1 MKGKLITFEGKDIL
15 MKQLLNALLQNK
27 KTMMILWCLAIII
40 VFFKHSIVG
49 SIMNNYFIFKYTFFH
64 AVDGLTLYGHYP
76 GEYDDKNHYG
86 PLFSLIM
93 APFAV
98 LPDWLGHLLWVSMLV
113 LVLLWAIKSLPLL
126 DWQKNAIL
134 LICFNELLTAAF
146 NVQFNI
152 PIAAMIVLTY
162 VLIHREK
169 EFWAPLPIL
178 IGTFVKLYGIVGLA
192 FFFLGK
198 DKPKFILGCVVWS
211 IVLFVAPMLL
221 SSPQYVV
228 NMYGEWYNYLV
239 IKNSENVSLVS
250 YQDISIMGFFRRT
263 LSDATIPNVPF
274 LLSGMVLFA
283 LPYLRFSQ
291 YKNKAYQLLLLVST
305 LMFPVIFSSS
315 SESSTYI
322 IVFTG
327 IAIWFVI
334 QPSPQAWQVWAL
346 LAFAIL
352 LGSLNTS
359 DLYPK
364 EWRSFLRLYSVKA
377 LPCIIIWLRVIYE
390 MLRADFKG
398 YQVN

>member
-1 MKGKLITFEGKDIL
+1 

-27 KTMMILWCLAIII
+27 KTMAIIWCLAIVI
-40 VFFKHSIVG
+40 VFVKHSMVG

-64 AVDGLTLYGHYP
+64 AIDGLTLYGHYP

-86 PLFSLIM
+86 PLFSLVM
-93 APFAV
+93 LPFAV
-98 LPDWLGHLLWVSMLV
+98 LPDWLGHLLWVSMLA
-113 LVLLWAIKSLPLL
+113 LLLLWAVKSLPLR

-152 PIAAMIVLTY
+152 AIAAMIALTF

-178 IGTFVKLYGIVGLA
+178 IGAFVKLYGIVGLA
-192 FFFLGK
+192 FFFLVK
-198 DKPKFILGCVVWS
+198 DKPKFISGCIVWS
-211 IVLFVAPMLL
+211 VVLFVAPMIL
-221 SSPQYVV
+221 SSPSYVIE
-228 NMYGEWYNYLV
+228 MYGEWYKYLV

-250 YQDISIMGFFRRT
+250 YQDVSIMGFFRRVF
-263 LSDATIPNVPF
+263 SNPFIPNVPF
-274 LLSGMVLFA
+274 LLSGVVLFT
-283 LPYLRFSQ
+283 LPYFRFSH

-315 SESSTYI
+315 SEASTYI
-322 IVFTG
+322 IVFIG

-334 QPSPQAWQVWAL
+334 QPQPYSWQVWTL
-346 LAFAIL
+346 LVFAIL

-364 EWRSFLRLYSVKA
+364 EFRTFLRLYSIKA
-377 LPCIIIWLRVIYE
+377 LPCVLIWLRVIYE
-390 MLRADFKG
+390 MLRADFKD